1 MKILRLLLFFYTPFF
16 AQHNYPKADFKSPL
30 SIPMQLSGNFGEL
43 RNNHFHSGLD
53 YKTNQKEG
61 LPVLASAAG
70 YVSRIKISTFGY
82 GKALYI
88 THPNGY
94 TTVYG
99 HLQKANGAIDAYLKK
114 AHYDQKSYEVELFP
128 LAKELQVKQGDTIA
142 WSGNTGGSEGP
153 HLHFEIRDSQTE
165 NIINPLFF
173 GFDAL
178 LKDTKKPFV
187 ANVLAY
193 PITPKSTVN
202 QSNVPIVLHV
212 SLQKDGT
219 FISEQLR
226 VNGSVGFGIAA
237 NDYDNVSYNTNGIYK
252 VQCYRNG
259 TPNFGYQFDD
269 FAFAETRYVNAL
281 LDYARYKK
289 TKQRVQKLFQKNPN
303 DWSLLQADNAQGI
316 YTPLPNVNQVARIE
330 VSDFHAN
337 TTSIQIP
344 IEYAAD
350 SVVIPSPQLN
360 SKYLVKA
367 NQDAIF
373 EEGNFTVFFP
383 AKTFY
388 DDFYLRISAA
398 KDTLSIHEDLVPA
411 HTNFQL
417 SCVDSMRAY
426 PNKTY
431 LALIEKGNTI
441 YSPTKFSKNTYKTYI
456 KKLGTYVLQTDT
468 IAPTIKLP
476 RPLEGRWMSNENQLS
491 FEITDAGSGIK
502 SYNGY
507 LNSNWVLFEYDYK
520 SDQLIHQFDPA
531 FLLEGKN
538 ELKLIVTD
546 HVGNSAI
553 FESTFFR
560 SQKNKP

>member
-61 LPVLASAAG
+61 LPVLAAASG

-114 AHYDQKSYEVELFP
+114 AHYDQKSYEIELFP
-128 LAKELQVKQGDTIA
+128 LPKELQVKQGDTIA

-202 QSNVPIVLHV
+202 RSNVPIVLHV

-219 FISEQLR
+219 FISEQVR
-226 VNGSVGFGIAA
+226 VNGSVGFGITA

-289 TKQRVQKLFQKNPN
+289 TKQRVQK
-303 DWSLLQADNAQGI
+303 
-316 YTPLPNVNQVARIE
+316 
-330 VSDFHAN
+330 
-337 TTSIQIP
+337 
-344 IEYAAD
+344 
-350 SVVIPSPQLN
+350 
-360 SKYLVKA
+360 
-367 NQDAIF
+367 
-373 EEGNFTVFFP
+373 
-383 AKTFY
+383 
-388 DDFYLRISAA
+388 
-398 KDTLSIHEDLVPA
+398 
-411 HTNFQL
+411 
-417 SCVDSMRAY
+417 
-426 PNKTY
+426 
-431 LALIEKGNTI
+431 
-441 YSPTKFSKNTYKTYI
+441 
-456 KKLGTYVLQTDT
+456 
-468 IAPTIKLP
+468 
-476 RPLEGRWMSNENQLS
+476 
-491 FEITDAGSGIK
+491 
-502 SYNGY
+502 
-507 LNSNWVLFEYDYK
+507 
-520 SDQLIHQFDPA
+520 
-531 FLLEGKN
+531 
-538 ELKLIVTD
+538 
-546 HVGNSAI
+546 
-553 FESTFFR
+553 
-560 SQKNKP
+560 

>member
-1 MKILRLLLFFYTPFF
+1 MKFVRILLFFCTPFF
-16 AQHNYPKADFKSPL
+16 AQTNYPTDYFTSPL

-61 LPVLASAAG
+61 LPVLAAASG

-82 GKALYI
+82 GKAIYI

-99 HLQKANGAIDAYLKK
+99 HLQKANGAIESYIK
-114 AHYDQKSYEVELFP
+114 HTQYDQKSFEIEQFP
-128 LAKELQVKQGDTIA
+128 LAKELPVKQGDTIA

-153 HLHFEIRDSQTE
+153 HLHFEFRDSKTE

-173 GFDAL
+173 GFDKL

-187 ANVLAY
+187 TSVLAY
-193 PITPKSTVN
+193 PITPKSSVN
-202 QSNVPIVLHV
+202 QSNIPIVLHL

-219 FISEQLR
+219 FISENVR
-226 VNGSVGFGIAA
+226 VHGSVGFGITAQ
-237 NDYDNVSYNTNGIYK
+237 DYDDVSYNANGIYK
-252 VQCYRNG
+252 VQSFRNG
-259 TPNFGYQFDD
+259 SPNFGYQFDD

-281 LDYARYKK
+281 IDYERFKK
-289 TKQRVQKLFQKNPN
+289 TKQRVHKLFQKNPN
-303 DWSLLQADNAQGI
+303 DWSLLHTDNSLGI

-330 VSDFHAN
+330 VSDFNAN

-344 IEYAAD
+344 IEYAKD
-350 SVVIPSPQLN
+350 SVVIPAPQIDSN
-360 SKYLVKA
+360 YRVKA
-367 NQDAIF
+367 NQDAIV
-373 EEGNFTVFFP
+373 EQGNFTVFFP

-388 DDFYLRISAA
+388 DDFHLRIKATQ
-398 KDTLSIHEDLVPA
+398 DTLQLHEDLVPA

-417 SCVDSMRAY
+417 SYVDSLRNY
-426 PNKTY
+426 PEKTY
-431 LALIEKGNTI
+431 FALIEKGNTI
-441 YSPTKFSKNTYKTYI
+441 YSPTKFTKNTYKSYV
-456 KKLGTYVLQTDT
+456 KKLGTYVIQTDT

-476 RPLEGRWMSNENQLS
+476 KPLEGRWMSNETQLN

-502 SYNGY
+502 SYMGY
-507 LNSNWVLFEYDYK
+507 LNSQWVLFEYDYK

-553 FESTFFR
+553 FETTFFR

>member
-1 MKILRLLLFFYTPFF
+1 MKILRILLFFYTPFF
-16 AQHNYPKADFKSPL
+16 AQTNYPKDYFKSPL

-61 LPVLASAAG
+61 LPVLAAADG
-70 YVSRIKISTFGY
+70 YVARIKISTFGY
-82 GKALYI
+82 GKAIYI
-88 THPNGY
+88 NHPNGY

-99 HLQKANGAIDAYLKK
+99 HLQKANDAIESYIKK
-114 AHYDQKSYEVELFP
+114 SQYDQKSFEIEQFP
-128 LAKELQVKQGDTIA
+128 LAKELPVKQGDTIA

-153 HLHFEIRDSQTE
+153 HLHFEFRDTQSE

-219 FISEQLR
+219 FITEQVR
-226 VNGSVGFGIAA
+226 VNGSVGFGITA
-237 NDYDNVSYNTNGIYK
+237 NDYDDFSYNTNGIYK
-252 VQCYRNG
+252 VQTYRNG
-259 TPNFGYQFDD
+259 SPNFGYQFDD

-281 LDYARYKK
+281 LDYERFKK

-303 DWSLLQADNAQGI
+303 EWSLLQADNTLGI
-316 YTPLPNVNQVARIE
+316 YTPLSNVNQVARIE

-344 IEYAAD
+344 IEYSTD
-350 SVVIPSPQLN
+350 SVVIPLPKLD
-360 SKYLVKA
+360 SKLLVKA
-367 NQDAIF
+367 NQDAVF
-373 EEGNFTVFFP
+373 EAGNFTVFFP

-388 DDFYLRISAA
+388 DDFYLRIAA
-398 KDTLSIHEDLVPA
+398 VNDTLQLHEDVVPA

-417 SCVDSMRAY
+417 SCNDSLRRY
-426 PNKTY
+426 PDKTY
-431 LALIEKGNTI
+431 LALVEKGSTV
-441 YSPTKFSKNTYKTYI
+441 YSPTKFSKNSYKSYV
-456 KKLGTYVLQTDT
+456 KKLGTYTLVTDT

-476 RPLEGRWMSNENQLS
+476 KPLEGRWMSNETQLS

-502 SYNGY
+502 SYMGY
-507 LNSNWVLFEYDYK
+507 LNSQWVLFEYDYK
-520 SDQLIHQFDPA
+520 SDQLVHQFDPA

-560 SQKNKP
+560 SQKTKP

>member
-1 MKILRLLLFFYTPFF
+1 MKILRFLLFFYTPFF
-16 AQHNYPKADFKSPL
+16 AQTNYPNDYFKSPL

-61 LPVLASAAG
+61 LPVLAAADG
-70 YVSRIKISTFGY
+70 YVARIKISTFGY
-82 GKALYI
+82 GKAIYI
-88 THPNGY
+88 NHPNGY

-99 HLQKANGAIDAYLKK
+99 HLQKANGAIESYIKK
-114 AHYDQKSYEVELFP
+114 SQYDQKSFEIEQFP
-128 LAKELQVKQGDTIA
+128 LAKELPVKQGDTIA

-153 HLHFEIRDSQTE
+153 HLHFEFRDTQTE

-219 FISEQLR
+219 FITEQVR
-226 VNGSVGFGIAA
+226 VNGSVGFGITA
-237 NDYDNVSYNTNGIYK
+237 NDYDDVSYNTNGIYK
-252 VQCYRNG
+252 VQTYRNG
-259 TPNFGYQFDD
+259 SPNYGYQFDD

-281 LDYARYKK
+281 LDYERFKK

-303 DWSLLQADNAQGI
+303 EWSLLQADNTLGI
-316 YTPLPNVNQVARIE
+316 YTPLSNVNQVARIE

-344 IEYAAD
+344 IEYSTD
-350 SVVIPSPQLN
+350 SVVILSPKLD
-360 SKYLVKA
+360 SKLLVKA
-367 NQDAIF
+367 NQDAVF
-373 EEGNFTVFFP
+373 EAGNFTVFFP

-388 DDFYLRISAA
+388 DDFYLRIAA
-398 KDTLSIHEDLVPA
+398 VNDTLQLHEDVVPA

-417 SCVDSMRAY
+417 SCVDSLRRY
-426 PNKTY
+426 PDKTY
-431 LALIEKGNTI
+431 LALVEKGSTV
-441 YSPTKFSKNTYKTYI
+441 YSPTKFSKNTYKSYV
-456 KKLGTYVLQTDT
+456 KKLGTYTLVTDT
-468 IAPTIKLP
+468 IAPAIKLP
-476 RPLEGRWMSNENQLS
+476 KPLEGRWISNETQLS
-491 FEITDAGSGIK
+491 FVITDAGSGIK
-502 SYNGY
+502 TYMGY
-507 LNSNWVLFEYDYK
+507 LNSQWVLFEYDYK
-520 SDQLIHQFDPA
+520 SDQLVHQFDPA

-553 FESTFFR
+553 FETTFFR
-560 SQKNKP
+560 SQKTKP